1 MWVVIMEAAV
11 LANRTLEHPK
21 QFLSGKRVVFL
32 ILKKDNLKI
41 ILDTMWIS
49 IRVFCLTF
57 SGYQLSTHMQ
67 LKQEGNQNIR

>member
-1 MWVVIMEAAV
+1 MGGNYGSCSVSQQDTRTPEAI
-11 LANRTLEHPK
+11 
-21 QFLSGKRVVFL
+21 L
-32 ILKKDNLKI
+32 IREKGCFSYFKKDNLKI